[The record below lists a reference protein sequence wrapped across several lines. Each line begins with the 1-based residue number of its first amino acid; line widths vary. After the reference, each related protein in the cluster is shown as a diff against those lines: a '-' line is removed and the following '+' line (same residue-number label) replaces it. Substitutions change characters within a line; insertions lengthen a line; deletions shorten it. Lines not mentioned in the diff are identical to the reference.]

1 MTPVDPIFVL
11 LERVADV
18 ANELGIETAVIGAV
32 AMAAHN
38 YVRAT
43 ADADLGTY
51 VDPYRD
57 LGRLRDTL
65 AARGLHV
72 DLRTPDD
79 EDPLGGVLRVW
90 EREDSEGDPIDY
102 VDVVN
107 FNNPHRPGRR
117 TPGFDAIRHA
127 IPVESRPSLRF
138 VGLAHLIA
146 LKLYTGGLRDK
157 ADVVELLRH
166 NSDADMQSILEV
178 ARSFGLDA
186 ELSPILD
193 ELARRR

>member
-1 MTPVDPIFVL
+1 MPVADPTLEL
-11 LERVADV
+11 LERVAGV
-18 ANELGIETAVIGAV
+18 AKTLGIETAVIGAV

-51 VDPYRD
+51 VDPYTD
-57 LGRLRDTL
+57 LVRLRDAL
-65 AARGLHV
+65 AASGLRV
-72 DLRTPDD
+72 ELRTPDD

-90 EREDSEGDPIDY
+90 EHEDEDGDPVDF

-107 FNNPHRPGRR
+107 FKNPHRSGHH
-117 TPGFDAIRHA
+117 TPGAEAIRA
-127 IPVESRPSLRF
+127 AVPVEGRPSLRF

-146 LKLYTGGLRDK
+146 LKLFTGGLRDK

-166 NSDADMQSILEV
+166 NPDADMHAIVEV
-178 ARSFGLDA
+178 VRGFGLDA
-186 ELSPILD
+186 ELQSLSG
-193 ELARRR
+193 ELERR

>member
-1 MTPVDPIFVL
+1 MPAADPTLEL
-11 LERVADV
+11 LERVADT
-18 ANELGIETAVIGAV
+18 ASSLGIETAVIGAV

-51 VDPYRD
+51 IDPYTD
-57 LGRLRDTL
+57 LGRLRDAL
-65 AARGLHV
+65 AASGLRV
-72 DLRTPDD
+72 ELRTPDD

-90 EREDSEGDPIDY
+90 EHEDEDGEPVDF

-107 FNNPHRPGRR
+107 FKNPHRPEHH
-117 TPGFDAIRHA
+117 TPGSEAIRA
-127 IPVESRPSLRF
+127 AVPVEGRPSLRF

-146 LKLYTGGLRDK
+146 LKLFTGGMRDK

-166 NSDADMQSILEV
+166 NPDADMHAIDEV
-178 ARSFGLDA
+178 VRGFGLDA
-186 ELSPILD
+186 ELQSLSG
-193 ELARRR
+193 ELERR

>member
-1 MTPVDPIFVL
+1 MAPADPILEL
-11 LERVADV
+11 LERVADA
-18 ANELGIETAVIGAV
+18 ANTLGIETAVIGAV

-51 VDPYRD
+51 IDPYTE
-57 LGRLRDTL
+57 LGQLRDAL
-65 AARGLHV
+65 AASGLRV
-72 DLRTPDD
+72 ELRTPDD

-90 EREDSEGDPIDY
+90 EREDEDGDPVDC

-107 FNNPHRPGRR
+107 FKNPHRPGHH
-117 TPGFDAIRHA
+117 TPGSEAIRA
-127 IPVESRPSLRF
+127 AVPVEGRPSLRF

-157 ADVVELLRH
+157 ADVLELLRH
-166 NSDADMQSILEV
+166 NPDADLHAIVDV
-178 ARSFGLDA
+178 ARGFGLDA
-186 ELSPILD
+186 ELQSIVG
-193 ELARRR
+193 ELQHR

>member
-1 MTPVDPIFVL
+1 MAPTDPILEL
-11 LERVADV
+11 LERVAGA
-18 ANELGIETAVIGAV
+18 ANKLGIETAVIGAV

-51 VDPYRD
+51 VDPYLD
-57 LGRLRDTL
+57 LGRLRDAL

-72 DLRTPDD
+72 ELRTPDA

-90 EREDSEGDPIDY
+90 EHENADGDPIDY

-107 FNNPHRPGRR
+107 FKNPHRPGHI
-117 TPGFDAIRHA
+117 TPGFDAIRA
-127 IPVESRPSLRF
+127 AVPVEGRPTLRF

-157 ADVVELLRH
+157 ADVIELLRH
-166 NSDADMQSILEV
+166 NPDADVDAIVEVARAFGLGAELQSIL
-178 ARSFGLDA
+178 G
-186 ELSPILD
+186 
-193 ELARRR
+193 ELARR